1 MSQSDTASQHGS
13 LWHVTLTLSALTEVA
28 ENLRDELERLVIAH
42 GVGLSVR
49 YQEQTLELRY
59 WDEGSDC
66 RRVTHNTLKLWESY
80 QNDLGLP
87 AWNVVGLEVLSHE
100 TFQRRKSEGGRQAEL
115 FSPGVAP
122 LEG

>member
-59 WDEGSDC
+59 WDEGSSC
-66 RRVTHNTLKLWESY
+66 QRVTHNTLKLWESY

-87 AWNVVGLEVLSHE
+87 AWNVVGLEVVSHE